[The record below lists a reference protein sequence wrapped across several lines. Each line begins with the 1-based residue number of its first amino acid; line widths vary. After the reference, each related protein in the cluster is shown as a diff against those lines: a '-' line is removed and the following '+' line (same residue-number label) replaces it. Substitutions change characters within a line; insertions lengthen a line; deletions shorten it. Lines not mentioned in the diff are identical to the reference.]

1 MSEVNDSLALSN
13 KEKVQAQIEQYL
25 QKDKRVIDFEL
36 EDEDSSVKGCNYFL
50 QFRNIDHLYS
60 FYFDFSHSF
69 NFKPYMIRDQ
79 IADLLEEGEELV
91 VDCYIDI

>member
-1 MSEVNDSLALSN
+1 MSKVKDSLVMAD

-36 EDEDSSVKGCNYFL
+36 EEEDSSVKGCNYFL
-50 QFRNIDHLYS
+50 QFRNIDQLYS

-69 NFKPYMIRDQ
+69 DFTPYMIRDQ